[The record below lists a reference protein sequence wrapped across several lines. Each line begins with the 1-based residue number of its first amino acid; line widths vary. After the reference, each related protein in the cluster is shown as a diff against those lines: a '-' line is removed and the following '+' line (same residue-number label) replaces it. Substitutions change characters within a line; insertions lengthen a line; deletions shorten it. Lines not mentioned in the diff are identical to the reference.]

1 MEVILL
7 KDVLH
12 CGFKDDIVNVKNGYA
27 RNYLIPQGLAVA
39 ANGSSKKVLAENIKQ
54 RSHKEE
60 SLVKEAN
67 VLSEKLSETKVSIK
81 AKVSEDGI
89 SLFGS
94 VNNSIFSETLSKLGF
109 DIDKKY
115 IKLLPS
121 SNIKKIGSYSA
132 EIRLHRDV
140 SANIDFEVV
149 AEK

>member
-12 CGFKDDIVNVKNGYA
+12 CGFKDDVVKVKNGYA
-27 RNYLIPQGLAVA
+27 RNFLIPKGLAII
-39 ANGSSKKVLAENIKQ
+39 ANESTRKILAENFKQ

-60 SLVKEAN
+60 SLIKEAE
-67 VLSEKLSETKVSIK
+67 LQKDKLNKSSIKIK
-81 AKVSEDGI
+81 AKVSEDGN

-94 VNNSIFSETLSKLGF
+94 VNNNIFSENLSKIGF
-109 DIDKKY
+109 EIDKKY

-121 SNIKKIGSYSA
+121 NVIKKIGKYTA

-140 SANIDFEVV
+140 SASINFEVV
-149 AEK
+149 AE

>member
-12 CGFKDDIVNVKNGYA
+12 CGFKDDVVKVKNGYA
-27 RNYLIPQGLAVA
+27 RNFLIPKGFAIM
-39 ANGSSKKVLAENIKQ
+39 ANESTKKILAENLKQ

-60 SLVKEAN
+60 SLIKEAE
-67 VLSEKLSETKVSIK
+67 LKKDKLSESSITIK
-81 AKVSEDGI
+81 AKVSEDGK

-94 VNNSIFSETLSKLGF
+94 VNNNMFSENLSKMGF

-121 SNIKKIGSYSA
+121 NVIKKIGKYTA

-140 SANIDFEVV
+140 NASIDFEVI
-149 AEK
+149 AE